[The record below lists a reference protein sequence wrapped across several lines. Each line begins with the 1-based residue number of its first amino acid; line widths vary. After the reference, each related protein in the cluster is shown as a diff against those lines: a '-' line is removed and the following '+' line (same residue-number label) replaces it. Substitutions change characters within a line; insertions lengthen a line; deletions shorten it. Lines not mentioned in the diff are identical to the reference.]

1 MRAYKIVKG
10 SAAEAFHNSRAKIR
24 MYAGG
29 FGNGKTTAIVAD
41 ALRVAIDYP
50 GCTMLLGRATF
61 PKLNSTLRREFF
73 KWCPPAWIKSSNKTE
88 NTCVLLNG
96 TTIDFRYL
104 DQRTSGE
111 SEQTSNLL
119 SANYD
124 YIAVDQIDDAEI
136 TEHDFEQLL
145 GRLRGNA
152 EYVGD
157 DDSMPRTGPRQMVL
171 SCNPTLGWPYKRI
184 VKPYQD
190 YKAGKINY
198 DLICEMDMSTGMPVI
213 GDDGK
218 QKPLVEVF
226 EATTYDNAQNLEADF
241 IQTLEATYRGKMRD
255 RYLLGKWVAFE
266 GAVYEEF
273 DENVHVVPYDYMM
286 DHLRSIR
293 AEGYEL
299 IPIEGYD
306 FGITEPSCY
315 LIGVADTAGTVYLLD
330 GFYEREMGVEAQAR
344 LIDEKR
350 KLYATPDLRVQEL
363 LVRADPSVAG
373 RRNAAMGHVG
383 DSVMEMFR
391 KQGIWMTLGNNDIM
405 NGILKVKD
413 MLYVRQHALNPF
425 TSAYGCPSLF
435 VADTLQ
441 FVRDEFA
448 VYRWKRGVH
457 NDTPTDKPVDVN
469 NHAMDTLRY
478 MFATPPPKPRYVR
491 QAPRPLNARLRKWSD
506 GPDNSITDNRSHR
519 YSA

>member
-1 MRAYKIVKG
+1 
-10 SAAEAFHNSRAKIR
+10 
-24 MYAGG
+24 
-29 FGNGKTTAIVAD
+29 
-41 ALRVAIDYP
+41 
-50 GCTMLLGRATF
+50 MLLGRATF

-73 KWCPPAWIKSSNKTE
+73 KWCPASWIKSFNKTE
-88 NTCVLLNG
+88 NVCVLHNG

-124 YIAVDQIDDAEI
+124 FIAIDQIDDAEI

-145 GRLRGNA
+145 GRLRGST
-152 EYVGD
+152 EYVGTD
-157 DDSMPRTGPRQMVL
+157 NTMPRTGPRMMVL

-184 VKPYQD
+184 VKPYHNYMQ
-190 YKAGKINY
+190 GKIDY
-198 DLICEMDMSTGMPVI
+198 DLICIVDDDGMPVLD
-213 GDDGK
+213 GDGR
-218 QKPLVEVF
+218 QQPLVSVH
-226 EATTYDNAQNLEADF
+226 EASTYDNAQNVEADY
-241 IQTLEATYRGKMRD
+241 IQTLEATYKGKMRD

-266 GAVYEEF
+266 GVVYDEF
-273 DENVHVVPYDYMM
+273 DENVHVQPYEYMM
-286 DHLRSIR
+286 DHLRSLR

-315 LIGVADTAGTVYLLD
+315 IVGVADAEGVVYLLD
-330 GFYEREMGVEAQAR
+330 GFYERELGIEEQAR
-344 LIDEKR
+344 RIREKR
-350 KLYATPDLRVQEL
+350 ELYAAPSLLTSEL
-363 LVRADPSVAG
+363 IVKADPQIAK
-373 RRNAAMGHVG
+373 RTNASMGAVG

-391 KQGIWMTLGNNDIM
+391 KQGIWMTMGNNDIM
-405 NGILKVKD
+405 NGILKVKER
-413 MLYVRQHALNPF
+413 LYVRQHTLNPF

-448 VYRWKRGVH
+448 TYRWKRGVH
-457 NDTPTDKPVDVN
+457 SDVPTDKPVDVN

-478 MFATPPPKPRYVR
+478 MLSAGVPRPR
-491 QAPRPLNARLRKWSD
+491 RLPRTPRPLNPLVRKWSESS
-506 GPDNSITDNRSHR
+506 DNAISHNRSHR
-519 YSA
+519 YA